1 MGCGASSTGMSTN
14 PEDNIEVKEALK
26 RSKVSEFDYMKR
38 LGAGNF
44 GEVHQV
50 KHKPTGL
57 VCAMKMVKRKPGAK
71 RQSLEKEKLESKI
84 LESMSHPFIVHL
96 YKTFRTD
103 DEFFI
108 VMEFLQGGELH
119 QHLKKAGRFT
129 KAQVQFFVSEV
140 ALALEYLHKKGI
152 AYRDIKPENMVIHK
166 DGHVMLTD
174 FGLAKHIEKGQ
185 KSYSF
190 CGTPEYICPEII
202 NSDGHNQL
210 VDWWAF
216 GILVFE
222 MLCGFPPF
230 RSDKPEVTYKLIR
243 DAKIDYPK
251 HMDAASKDL
260 VGKLVIPSQSD
271 RLGADGGAEQVKK
284 HKFFRGIDWF
294 AMISRALPP
303 PSL

>member
-1 MGCGASSTGMSTN
+1 MN
-14 PEDNIEVKEALK
+14 PQDNLEVKEALK
-26 RSKVSEFDYMKR
+26 SSKLNDYEFQKI

-44 GEVHQV
+44 GEVHRV
-50 KHKPTGL
+50 KHKGSNL
-57 VCAMKMVKRKPGAK
+57 VCAMKLVKRRPGSK
-71 RQSLEKEKLESKI
+71 RSSLEKEKLESKI
-84 LESMSHPFIVHL
+84 LESLTHPFIVHL

-103 DEFFI
+103 EEFFI
-108 VMEFLQGGELH
+108 VMELLEGGELH

-129 KAQVQFFVSEV
+129 KAQVQFYNAEV
-140 ALALEYLHKKGI
+140 CLALEYLHKKSL
-152 AYRDIKPENMVIHK
+152 AYRDLKPENMVIHK

-174 FGLAKHIEKGQ
+174 FGLAKHVEKGQ
-185 KSYSF
+185 KTYSF

-216 GILVFE
+216 GILCFE

-230 RSDKPEVTYKLIR
+230 RAEKAETTYKLIR
-243 DAKIDYPK
+243 DAKVEYPK

-260 VGKLVIPSQSD
+260 IGKLLVVSPAE
-271 RLGADGGAEQVKK
+271 RLGSDGGAEQVKK

-294 AMISRALPP
+294 AMISRQVPAPKL
-303 PSL
+303 